1 MDSLCYNKS
10 KWWRVLLYSLW
21 LTIIII
27 ALLVITVTIPSRNA
41 PYFLILIFGIY
52 QVVLVVRNRIK
63 LIEDYYLGVIELPS
77 TSGKLVDCTLEVPQ
91 LLELDFIYKDG
102 HIFVSD
108 AVAIKVD
115 LDEDVCNKIYL
126 FDITSEDIGNV
137 LDIKV
142 FDGSIYV
149 FRKESEDDV

>member
-1 MDSLCYNKS
+1 
-10 KWWRVLLYSLW
+10 

-52 QVVLVVRNRIK
+52 QVVLIVRNRIK

-91 LLELDFIYKDG
+91 LLELDFTYKDG

-115 LDEDVCNKIYL
+115 LDEDVYNKIYL
-126 FDITSEDIGNV
+126 FDITSEDVGNV
-137 LDIKV
+137 LDIKI

-149 FRKESEDDV
+149 FKKESEEDV